1 MLSERRHR
9 VYTTARLFFSPP
21 TLLNSKTE
29 AKRPYMKDIE
39 PTTPGGFGAWGMA
52 ISEYHWAYGTF
63 ISDNYYIGVDS
74 NTAVYVG
81 LQVNGHTDITWKKIT
96 S

>member
-1 MLSERRHR
+1 MNFLMSRF
-9 VYTTARLFFSPP
+9 YGFFKPI
-21 TLLNSKTE
+21 NRKTE
-29 AKRPYMKDIE
+29 AKRPYVKDIE

-52 ISEYHWAYGTF
+52 ISEYPWAYGTF

-74 NTAVYVG
+74 NAAVYVG